1 MNSTQS
7 VFTRLSGKNVL
18 MTYTGPFDGQ
28 VLSMFGKNIEHTIS
42 EDRRLNKTIFK
53 VFIELA
59 QNVSYYSHKKEITKK
74 GEKAGVGTFIIQ
86 NFNDYFYF
94 LLGNPINE
102 KHKGILK
109 EKCTRINSFDRDSLR
124 AYKRELRKLPPGDR
138 GTGNIGL
145 VQAAL
150 LSRNPLDYEIIDIDK
165 ETSFYIIAVKI
176 NKNINNEHNKQKT

>member
-1 MNSTQS
+1 MDTTKSA
-7 VFTRLSGKNVL
+7 FTRLSGKNIL

-42 EDRRLNKTIFK
+42 DNRRLNKTIFK

-59 QNVSYYSHKKEITKK
+59 QNVSYYSHEKETTKK
-74 GEKAGVGTFIIQ
+74 GERAGVGTFIIQ
-86 NFNDYFYF
+86 DFNDYFYF

-102 KHKGILK
+102 KHKEILRD
-109 EKCTRINSFDRDSLR
+109 KCTRINSYEREGLR
-124 AYKRELRKLPPGDR
+124 AYKRELRKLPPGER

-150 LSRNPLDYEIIDIDK
+150 LSRNQLDFNILDIDN
-165 ETSFYIIAVKI
+165 ERSFYIIAVKI
-176 NKNINNEHNKQKT
+176 DKNTENEHNK

>member
-1 MNSTQS
+1 MNSTQNAY
-7 VFTRLSGKNVL
+7 TRLSGKNVL

-42 EDRRLNKTIFK
+42 ENRSLNKTIFK

-59 QNVSYYSHKKEITKK
+59 QNVSYYSHEKEVTKK

-86 NFNDYFYF
+86 DNFDHFYF

-102 KHKGILK
+102 KHKEILR
-109 EKCTRINSFDRDSLR
+109 EKCSKINSFDRDGLR
-124 AYKRELRKLPPGDR
+124 TYKRELRKLPPGER

-150 LSRNPLDYEIIDIDK
+150 LSRNPLDFLILDIDK

-176 NKNINNEHNKQKT
+176 NKANIKLNK